1 VIAMQTIQS
10 GYRSVQLLLSLNV
23 DRILIPAAI
32 VVGLIGGA
40 LIGAELAALQVPP
53 APSVF

>member
-1 VIAMQTIQS
+1 MQTIQS
-10 GYRSVQLLLSLNV
+10 GYRGFRLLLSLNF

-32 VVGLIGGA
+32 VLGLVGGA
-40 LIGAELAALQVPP
+40 LIGAELAAIQVPS

>member
-1 VIAMQTIQS
+1 MQTIQS
-10 GYRSVQLLLSLNV
+10 GYRSVQLLLSLNF